1 VLRHIDEWWGLCG
14 AGGASLSSGMG
25 DAALEVTYRSYLV
38 RCNEHPF
45 DTLGDFVHDRVDVN
59 DRVMSV
65 REYGDG
71 LAEVIALLPDFHWEI
86 RHLVIDE
93 PWLAAHL
100 DDSGTTP
107 SGGTVRLPEFA
118 VYRFDEGR
126 IASVWGDLD
135 RERLLP

>member
-1 VLRHIDEWWGLCG
+1 MD
-14 AGGASLSSGMG
+14 G

-38 RCNEHPF
+38 RCNEHRF

-71 LAEVIALLPDFHWEI
+71 LAEVIALLPDFRWEI

-135 RERLLP
+135 RDRLLP